1 MPSSSSSSSTHF
13 PLRWE
18 STGDQWW
25 FASPIDWAAANG
37 HYDLVRELLRLDGNH
52 LIKLT
57 SLRRIRRLETVW
69 DDESQFDHVAMCRSQ
84 VARKLLAECENQ
96 RGKDSLIGGGCGGWL
111 LYTAASAGDLSFV
124 QELLQK
130 DPLLVFGEGEYGVTD
145 ILYAA
150 ARSKNSDVFKL
161 VFNYALSPRFSSGRD
176 LKGHAA
182 GDIPLAYKWE
192 MMNRAVHA
200 AARGGNLEVLK
211 EILAGSSDPVSAY
224 RDKQGATIL
233 HAAAARG
240 QLQVVKYLIA
250 SYYDIISSTDNQG
263 NTALH
268 IAAARG
274 QLAVVEALTVASPS
288 LVSSKNEAGETF
300 LHVAVTGFQTP
311 CFRRLDR
318 QIELMKNL
326 VSGKVF
332 NVDEIVNTRNNEGRT
347 ALQLA
352 IIGNI
357 HSELVELLMSV
368 GSTDVNARD
377 KDGMTVLDIL
387 RQRPRSESSER
398 ITRKLMSAGGM
409 FSSCHDGSEA
419 ARRVIA
425 SHLRMQSMVGGSPG
439 TSFRIPDPEILT
451 IAGGSEKKGLDTFS
465 SSTTTTTTTT
475 RKITTR
481 DSVVSEGKLLV
492 AARNALNKT
501 ATTKHASAA
510 TQRLKRLFSQWP
522 KIKKRDTRSKLGI
535 NKNSRGGGGG
545 GHQRSSCEGGTTTPI
560 PLRQRFSKRTLC
572 AGSNNHPLSTTTP
585 WLRSSPPFISS
596 SSLGCSN
603 KQQGGA
609 AVGPIS
615 GCRSTDDEVD
625 EKKGGGG
632 GGPHSC
638 FVVNNKNSHNHNH
651 RRSSSSSSSS
661 MINQYFCFGSVPGGP
676 QAPMKAPLHP
686 PPAGLHPPFELYGRS
701 ILSTA

>member
-1 MPSSSSSSSTHF
+1 MPSSSSTHF

-69 DDESQFDHVAMCRSQ
+69 DDEAQFDHVAMCRSQ

-96 RGKDSLIGGGCGGWL
+96 KGKDSLIGGGCGGWL

-124 QELLQK
+124 QELLQR
-130 DPLLVFGEGEYGVTD
+130 DPLLVFGEGEYGATD

-176 LKGHAA
+176 LEGHVT

-200 AARGGNLEVLK
+200 AARGGILEVLK

-240 QLQVVKYLIA
+240 QVQVVKYLIT
-250 SYYDIISSTDNQG
+250 SYYDMISSTDNQG

-274 QLAVVEALTVASPS
+274 QLAVVEALTVASPP
-288 LVSSKNEAGETF
+288 LISSKNEAGETF

-332 NVDEIVNTRNNEGRT
+332 NVEEIVNTRNNEGRT

-352 IIGNI
+352 IISNI

-377 KDGMTVLDIL
+377 KDGMTALDIL

-451 IAGGSEKKGLDTFS
+451 IAGGSEKGLDTFS
-465 SSTTTTTTTT
+465 SSTTTATTTTT

-481 DSVVSEGKLLV
+481 DSVVSEGKLLG
-492 AARNALNKT
+492 AARNAVNKT
-501 ATTKHASAA
+501 GTAKHASAA

-522 KIKKRDTRSKLGI
+522 KIKKRDTRSKLGV
-535 NKNSRGGGGG
+535 NKNSRGGGC
-545 GHQRSSCEGGTTTPI
+545 HQRSSCEAGTTTPI

-572 AGSNNHPLSTTTP
+572 VGSNNHPLSSTTP
-585 WLRSSPPFISS
+585 WQRSTPSLTSFSISS

-609 AVGPIS
+609 AVGPTS
-615 GCRSTDDEVD
+615 GCRSTNDEFD

-632 GGPHSC
+632 GGPHHG
-638 FVVNNKNSHNHNH
+638 FVVNNNNHHNHK
-651 RRSSSSSSSS
+651 RSSSSSSV
-661 MINQYFCFGSVPGGP
+661 INQYFCFGSVPGGP
-676 QAPMKAPLHP
+676 QARMGAPPLHP
-686 PPAGLHPPFELYGRS
+686 PLAGLNPPFELYGRS
-701 ILSTA
+701 VLSTA